1 MLSEFEKKVARFV
14 ERHELLGSARKVALA
29 ASGGAD
35 STALLYAMQ
44 ALKAEKIFNAEL
56 LCAHINHQLRGEEA
70 DLDEA
75 FVLAQA
81 AELNLAAATRRVD
94 VCGFACKNKLSIETA
109 ARQLR
114 IGALTEIA
122 RENHCDLIATAHQ
135 KNDNA
140 ETVLQRLARGT
151 GFRGLGG
158 ICPMRVFA
166 GKVPFVRPLL
176 FVTRDE
182 ILRFLHERNVP
193 WRRDHTNADC
203 TYRRNY
209 IRHRLLPALQR
220 DCAGSVVEQLSELAQ
235 RARLV
240 QSLIDRRVDHL
251 WPEVAESTDGRI
263 VLHLKIF
270 LAQPH
275 ALQIELV
282 RRGLTA
288 IGCGERDLTQRHYER
303 ILSLAQQNVTGGQ
316 TDLSGGFLVRR
327 EYGNLIFAVSQ
338 TNEIMVG
345 QAPPCIFSGTQTG
358 ESVQLEIPGRTRFGG
373 YLIEATV
380 YTINPRFEIRDS
392 KSRASSPVERFDLE
406 KVKLPLQVRSR
417 RAGDRF
423 VPLGLSEERKLGKFL
438 TAQHVPPEVRKK
450 VLVVIDS
457 EKIIWVWPIRISEQ
471 AKISTGTP
479 RILQLRITDIEG

>member
-1 MLSEFEKKVARFV
+1 
-14 ERHELLGSARKVALA
+14 
-29 ASGGAD
+29 
-35 STALLYAMQ
+35 
-44 ALKAEKIFNAEL
+44 
-56 LCAHINHQLRGEEA
+56 
-70 DLDEA
+70 
-75 FVLAQA
+75 
-81 AELNLAAATRRVD
+81 
-94 VCGFACKNKLSIETA
+94 
-109 ARQLR
+109 
-114 IGALTEIA
+114 
-122 RENHCDLIATAHQ
+122 
-135 KNDNA
+135 
-140 ETVLQRLARGT
+140 
-151 GFRGLGG
+151 
-158 ICPMRVFA
+158 
-166 GKVPFVRPLL
+166 
-176 FVTRDE
+176 
-182 ILRFLHERNVP
+182 VP

-235 RARLV
+235 RARLL
-240 QSLIDRRVDHL
+240 QSLISSRADQL

-270 LAQPH
+270 LAQPN

-327 EYGNLIFAVSQ
+327 EYGNLIFAVSK

-345 QAPPCIFSGTQTG
+345 QAPPCISSGTQTG

-380 YTINPRFEIRDS
+380 CTINPRFEIRDS
-392 KSRASSPVERFDLE
+392 KSRAASPVERFDLE

-417 RAGDRF
+417 QAGDRF
-423 VPLGLSEERKLGKFL
+423 VPLGLSEEKKLGKFL
-438 TAQHVPPEVRKK
+438 TAQHVPPDVRKK
-450 VLVVIDS
+450 VLIVADS
-457 EKIIWVWPIRISEQ
+457 EKILWVWPIRISEQ